1 MNNPF
6 RIFTSPLFGN
16 VRAAYI
22 DGVAWFAGKDVATA
36 LGYRD
41 TKYAVKMH
49 VAKEDRKQWRIP
61 TPSSGLQEA
70 IIINESGLY
79 SLVLSSKLPAA
90 QQFKHWV
97 TAEVLPSIRK
107 TGSYSLVEP
116 PAQNVVTAPD
126 NDSIL
131 LRVEKLIAIADRL
144 EPSQE
149 RTNILLHAACL
160 ISGQKIF

>member
-79 SLVLSSKLPAA
+79 SLVLSSKLGFAVD
-90 QQFKHWV
+90 K
-97 TAEVLPSIRK
+97 K
-107 TGSYSLVEP
+107 
-116 PAQNVVTAPD
+116 
-126 NDSIL
+126 
-131 LRVEKLIAIADRL
+131 DRL
-144 EPSQE
+144 LFARGAARAE
-149 RTNILLHAACL
+149 RRHC
-160 ISGQKIF
+160 SR

>member
-90 QQFKHWV
+90 QQFKHWIIE
-97 TAEVLPSIRK
+97 EVIKNCGKTLLPLADKFSDPQLRDK
-107 TGSYSLVEP
+107 VLVHVIN
-116 PAQNVVTAPD
+116 Q
-126 NDSIL
+126 L
-131 LRVEKLIAIADRL
+131 CGR
-144 EPSQE
+144 
-149 RTNILLHAACL
+149 NI
-160 ISGQKIF
+160 F